1 MTICYSSQVTGTG
14 ASPNGVLG
22 FGPRL
27 VFVVCVDGV
36 QIMGL
41 ARWEAMALG
50 WLDDRYQVAGKGSK
64 RRRDTDLVTHMVDK
78 LVSGQR

>member
-27 VFVVCVDGV
+27 LFVVCVDGV

-41 ARWEAMALG
+41 ARWEATGGIKRLEKGARG
-50 WLDDRYQVAGKGSK
+50 AG
-64 RRRDTDLVTHMVDK
+64 TQTW
-78 LVSGQR
+78 

>member
-1 MTICYSSQVTGTG
+1 M
-14 ASPNGVLG
+14 
-22 FGPRL
+22 
-27 VFVVCVDGV
+27 VCVDGV